1 MSEEIK
7 KLVRTRA
14 VGKGW
19 LVRSAKA
26 LTSLLGET
34 ELSRLE
40 LEDVI
45 ADFDRRLHMWD
56 EAQTAVELEC
66 EPGIMDTEIE
76 QADVF
81 RWDVRSCR
89 LQATQ
94 KLAHMTAHKTEP
106 GKSAHSVNSGS
117 ADSLL
122 SNAKLPRIELSK
134 LCGDVLKW
142 QSYWEQFEAL
152 VGDSTLPNK

>member
-7 KLVRTRA
+7 KLVRSRA
-14 VGKGW
+14 AAKRW

-26 LTSLLGET
+26 LTSLLGES

-40 LEDVI
+40 LEDAI

-81 RWDVRSCR
+81 WRDVRSCR

-94 KLAHMTAHKTEP
+94 KLADMTARKTEP
-106 GKSAHSVNSGS
+106 GESAHSVNSGS

-122 SNAKLPRIELSK
+122 NNAKLPRIELPK
-134 LCGDVLKW
+134 FCGDVL
-142 QSYWEQFEAL
+142 SGSHIGNNL
-152 VGDSTLPNK
+152 RL